1 MYRLLLLRLYLTV
14 SNTVSS
20 QMNYAEKCAYILD
33 VLTSHEYSWPFLEP
47 VDPVALNIPTYFDL
61 VKNPMDLRTMR
72 SKLEQNLYTNPSNF
86 RNDMILMF
94 ENAIVF
100 NMDDSRDNSVRTLAQ
115 KLLQISLDLYDNV
128 FEEPRVK
135 VPAPSTTSVDYRL
148 SADKESSWM
157 TSVVDE
163 LCASAKEQ
171 KLWEHWKKYSFVAR
185 TNRQKRMRHRLYGNV
200 SQTPLT

>member
-14 SNTVSS
+14 AALNMSNTVSS

-61 VKNPMDLRTMR
+61 VKSPMDLRTMR

-100 NMDDSRDNSVRTLAQ
+100 NKDDSRDNSVRYVF
-115 KLLQISLDLYDNV
+115 SVPNGLDLGV
-128 FEEPRVK
+128 FIVLWRK
-135 VPAPSTTSVDYRL
+135 SFCKSV
-148 SADKESSWM
+148 WIFM
-157 TSVVDE
+157 IT
-163 LCASAKEQ
+163 
-171 KLWEHWKKYSFVAR
+171 YS
-185 TNRQKRMRHRLYGNV
+185 K
-200 SQTPLT
+200 SPE